1 MLGGCATHMLYSC
14 RVSFDNA
21 ADLLCEKLIEL
32 DHAVGDSVI
41 DQVAHIV
48 VESSAPVD
56 RLMEAASSATV
67 LTSNSS
73 VNMDQEIDD
82 FRRHSRQL
90 TQVAVY
96 AAESAP
102 DQQSEWRNY
111 YITAAVCV
119 CVCSY
124 LILQIGD
131 PNTCFIALEGAIFT
145 CRTRLYNLA
154 IRMMYTC
161 MPSMSNG

>member
-1 MLGGCATHMLYSC
+1 MQEVASVFTQHHASCMYSC
-14 RVSFDNA
+14 RVSFDGA

-56 RLMEAASSATV
+56 RLIEAASSATV

-102 DQQSEWRNY
+102 DQQSEWSSC
-111 YITAAVCV
+111 IVLCV
-119 CVCSY
+119 LTSIL
-124 LILQIGD
+124 LI
-131 PNTCFIALEGAIFT
+131 
-145 CRTRLYNLA
+145 R
-154 IRMMYTC
+154 
-161 MPSMSNG
+161 

>member
-1 MLGGCATHMLYSC
+1 MHMLYSC

-119 CVCSY
+119 CAFISDSQNWRSQHLLHCSKECH
-124 LILQIGD
+124 IHLQ
-131 PNTCFIALEGAIFT
+131 NY
-145 CRTRLYNLA
+145 RLYNLA
-154 IRMMYTC
+154 IRMVYMC

>member
-1 MLGGCATHMLYSC
+1 MLYSC

-41 DQVAHIV
+41 DQAAHIV

-73 VNMDQEIDD
+73 VNMDQEVDD

-102 DQQSEWRNY
+102 DQQSERSNY
-111 YITAAVCV
+111 YITAAGCV
-119 CVCSY
+119 SH

-131 PNTCFIALEGAIFT
+131 PNTSFIALQGAIH
-145 CRTRLYNLA
+145 LQ
-154 IRMMYTC
+154 
-161 MPSMSNG
+161 S

>member
-1 MLGGCATHMLYSC
+1 MLHSR

-21 ADLLCEKLIEL
+21 AELLCEKLIDL

-48 VESSAPVD
+48 VESSVPVD
-56 RLMEAASSATV
+56 RLIAVSSATV

-73 VNMDQEIDD
+73 VNMDQEVDD

-102 DQQSEWRNY
+102 DQQSE
-111 YITAAVCV
+111 
-119 CVCSY
+119 
-124 LILQIGD
+124 
-131 PNTCFIALEGAIFT
+131 
-145 CRTRLYNLA
+145 
-154 IRMMYTC
+154 
-161 MPSMSNG
+161 